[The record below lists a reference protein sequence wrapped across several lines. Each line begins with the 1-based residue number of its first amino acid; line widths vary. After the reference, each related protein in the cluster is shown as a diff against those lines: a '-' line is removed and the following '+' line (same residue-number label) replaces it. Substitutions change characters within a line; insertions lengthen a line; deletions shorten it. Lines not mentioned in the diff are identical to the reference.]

1 MSDGNQTPDASP
13 PTNALEK
20 EQVVALEKSI
30 TDKEPDI
37 FNGLPKEKRD
47 KIVRVIMQQV
57 SMRSGPL
64 PDPSELA
71 QYQAIIPNGAD
82 RIMKMAESQLEHR
95 IKIETTVI
103 GSQQRQASFG
113 QVCALLIGLAALSL
127 GTYAA
132 VHGQPAFGGT
142 IGGVTLVGLVS
153 AFLVSAKQKK
163 SELEENKPPNTANQ
177 PSQNRKK
184 KNR

>member
-1 MSDGNQTPDASP
+1 MSDGNPRSDMP
-13 PTNALEK
+13 PPNNALEK
-20 EQVVALEKSI
+20 EQVVALEKII
-30 TDKEPDI
+30 TEREPGV
-37 FNGLPKEKRD
+37 FNGLPQDKRD

-103 GSQQRQASFG
+103 GSQQRQAGFG
-113 QVCALLIGLAALSL
+113 QICALVIALVALILA
-127 GTYAA
+127 TYAA
-132 VHGQPAFGGT
+132 VNGQPVFGGV
-142 IGGVTLVGLVS
+142 IGGTTLVSLVS
-153 AFLVSAKQKK
+153 AFLLSTHKK
-163 SELEENKPPNTANQ
+163 KAEVQENRNQ
-177 PSQNRKK
+177 PLQKLKK

>member
-1 MSDGNQTPDASP
+1 MSDGKQSSDSP
-13 PTNALEK
+13 PPNNALEK
-20 EQVVALEKSI
+20 EQVVALEKII
-30 TDKEPDI
+30 TEKEPGV
-37 FNGLPKEKRD
+37 FNGLPQDKRD
-47 KIVRVIMQQV
+47 RIVRVIMQQV

-103 GSQQRQASFG
+103 GSQQRQAGFG
-113 QVCALLIGLAALSL
+113 QVCALVIAIVALTLA
-127 GTYAA
+127 TYAA
-132 VHGQPAFGGT
+132 VNGQPVFGGV
-142 IGGVTLVGLVS
+142 IGGTTLVSLVS
-153 AFLVSAKQKK
+153 AFLVSTHKK
-163 SELEENKPPNTANQ
+163 KAEAQEDKNQ
-177 PSQNRKK
+177 PPQKIKK